1 MHLQQ
6 LIMGQNKDRIQP
18 LLPVEATAALKRVFQ
33 KKHQS
38 LRKRWR
44 VNRYASFVP
53 FLQVPIW
60 LTLMETVRAMCGNT
74 RGLLP
79 YVFPFLVADP
89 ANAGIMGSHLA
100 TEPTFAT
107 EGAFWFPSL
116 LAGDPTGVLPV
127 LLSASIL
134 TNVLSGWKTH
144 RLTDLWDL
152 PRMELIRALAMKTFK
167 GFVVLLAI
175 RIGISAYVAGMPAGL
190 LIYWIASTTT
200 ASLQTLF
207 LDKFVFADKPTKP
220 WRQMHIGILR
230 PGEVKDE
237 NDRF

>member
-1 MHLQQ
+1 
-6 LIMGQNKDRIQP
+6 
-18 LLPVEATAALKRVFQ
+18 
-33 KKHQS
+33 
-38 LRKRWR
+38 
-44 VNRYASFVP
+44 
-53 FLQVPIW
+53 
-60 LTLMETVRAMCGNT
+60 MCGNT

-79 YVFPFLVADP
+79 YLFPFLIADP
-89 ANAGIMGSHLA
+89 AHAGIMGARLA

-107 EGAFWFPSL
+107 EGAFWFPDL

-152 PRMELIRALAMKTFK
+152 PKMELTRAMTTKTLK
-167 GFVVLLAI
+167 GFVVLLAMH
-175 RIGISAYVAGMPAGL
+175 IGVLAYMTGMPAGL
-190 LIYWIASTTT
+190 IIYWIASTTT

-207 LDKFVFADKPTKP
+207 LDEFVFADKPIKP

-237 NDRF
+237 NERF